1 MSSCVLVDI
10 HINILLRTSCWDKC
24 ALISSTASLY
34 WLCHQRQT
42 SDSLHAAGQAV
53 LPVQDMEICGVHS
66 VWVLHPD
73 HDRHQHSGPHDEG
86 KKWIFYV
93 ITVNHLLKSLFLKV
107 HQGCRQTQSH
117 SITQT
122 EVQQC
127 WLLHMKCA
135 WIFSYEY
142 VVSNFGLLKA
152 CFTDLLNI
160 WVSAEWVTISP
171 CFFFFCSSM
180 MLLIRMRTCWSGWT
194 SSSRLS
200 SHWSAFSRSLPSALW
215 WEWKDSNIT

>member
-1 MSSCVLVDI
+1 MCFDFIYSELVLT
-10 HINILLRTSCWDKC
+10 LPS
-24 ALISSTASLY
+24 
-34 WLCHQRQT
+34 RQT

-86 KKWIFYV
+86 KKWILYV

-107 HQGCRQTQSH
+107 HQGYRQTLSH

-127 WLLHMKCA
+127 WLLHINVREYSAMNTSFLILDSWKLVLQIF
-135 WIFSYEY
+135 WILSECR
-142 VVSNFGLLKA
+142 VSHYL
-152 CFTDLLNI
+152 
-160 WVSAEWVTISP
+160 S

-180 MLLIRMRTCWSGWT
+180 MLLIHMRTCWSGWT
-194 SSSRLS
+194 SSSR
-200 SHWSAFSRSLPSALW
+200 SLHAGVHSQGHCLRPSGENGETLILL
-215 WEWKDSNIT
+215 KLFHYNQCLILN